1 MLTGKLKK
9 PPSHIFYTLHF
20 KQSNIPYLVHL
31 KNPDDQYKSTL
42 VSLIHRQDSLKIG
55 NLLEHH
61 KKEHNVYPDNCF
73 DYRTMFRLKIKTS
86 KPIQYKKDL
95 DDIQIRSWK
104 QEELVN
110 YCVDHWLDLMLI
122 ENLEDNGTIQVVEF
136 ELSKDYL
143 ISRLNKSLE

>member
-1 MLTGKLKK
+1 MLTAKLKK
-9 PPSHIFYTLHF
+9 PPTHIFYTLHF

-31 KNPDDQYKSTL
+31 KNPEDQYKSTL
-42 VSLIHRQDSLKIG
+42 VSLMHRQDSLKIG

-61 KKEHNVYPDNCF
+61 KKENNNYPDNCF
-73 DYRTMFRLKIKTS
+73 DYKTMFRLKIKSS
-86 KPIQYKKDL
+86 KPIEYKNDL
-95 DDIQIRSWK
+95 EDIQIRSWK

-110 YCVDHWLDLMLI
+110 YCVEHWLDLMLI
-122 ENLEDNGTIQVVEF
+122 ESLEDNGTIQVVEF